1 MEKKRPTLFSQMVRA
16 GKRTYFV
23 DIEPTQG
30 HQRMV
35 LLIES
40 QGPGHERHRVLIF
53 EEDFPRVL
61 DVLLAAR
68 RYLEENPFPLSQS

>member
-1 MEKKRPTLFSQMVRA
+1 MIRT

-40 QGPGHERHRVLIF
+40 QGTGHQRHRVLIF

-61 DVLLAAR
+61 EAMLTAR
-68 RYLEENPFPLSQS
+68 HYLEENPFSTSRT